1 MAYTFEQ
8 ILAADESNPQLVATN
23 GGVTIFAPGD
33 PNRTPLAITTVDGL
47 PLANPVQVNSQGY
60 GPAFM
65 HATLDRVA
73 WSSGTFSG
81 YFTSYDGMKQVAVAA
96 RDAAELS
103 AAEAASAAVTLV
115 EQKLAAGEF
124 QGAPGKDG
132 PPGPGG
138 ISGTSLAPDPT
149 NPMFFLVLAG
159 STLNPDPQRPL
170 IFNVGA

>member
-23 GGVTIFAPGD
+23 GGVTIFTPGD
-33 PNRTPLAITTVDGL
+33 PNRTPLTITTVDGL

-81 YFTSYDGMKQVAVAA
+81 YFTSYDGMKEEAVAA
-96 RDAAELS
+96 RREAVAARAASDGSLSKVTAAQVSAEGAQAAAEL
-103 AAEAASAAVTLV
+103 AARA
-115 EQKLAAGEF
+115 AAGASG
-124 QGAPGKDG
+124 GAAITNDPANPGMFFIVS
-132 PPGPGG
+132 GG
-138 ISGTSLAPDPT
+138 QISPDPV
-149 NPMFFLVLAG
+149 NPGFFLL
-159 STLNPDPQRPL
+159 
-170 IFNVGA
+170 GA